1 MYSMNHGHVF
11 AAQRETHSP
20 FNDLR
25 ASNDSIF
32 RIRTF
37 YGFSTEVLRVPSTQN
52 IGSTLRKTNS
62 ACWLMTAWPKRTGTR
77 SFIPPSR
84 TVLNSKRCRK
94 WRSLSP
100 LWKKSTPLPVV
111 YSLHASRGVRVFRQG
126 NDSRGQ
132 TLPPQRCGRQQYNNR
147 LRHLKINHGG
157 SRSTSSR
164 SETGLN
170 RSDIL
175 YSLLPHLFDTLCK
188 TRATYLHPTFNGHH
202 AWLFHVGFNVRM

>member
-52 IGSTLRKTNS
+52 IGSTVRKTNS

-111 YSLHASRGVRVFRQG
+111 YMPRAVSASSDRETTHAVKHYRRNGAAD
-126 NDSRGQ
+126 N
-132 TLPPQRCGRQQYNNR
+132 
-147 LRHLKINHGG
+147 
-157 SRSTSSR
+157 ST
-164 SETGLN
+164 TI
-170 RSDIL
+170 D
-175 YSLLPHLFDTLCK
+175 YDTWK
-188 TRATYLHPTFNGHH
+188 
-202 AWLFHVGFNVRM
+202 